1 MGPTL
6 RARLR
11 KPSLWAV
18 FALVCGAYA
27 VLPVMQWFRQAPRP
41 PLRLLAVEFPAVLLF
56 YFAFIWLSPIPWQRA
71 GRRPWLQGLAALA
84 ASEGLITAI
93 VFADDL
99 LGRGAGRAPT
109 PGIIYLTNLC
119 FQGPALF
126 LVGSLMARRELLEA
140 ERLALQARSE
150 EAQALHLKGQIHPH
164 ALFNALNGLAELM
177 EDDPAQAE
185 ACVRAMSDVLHRILE
200 ATRQATWPLA
210 EERALVEQFLVMESL
225 RFADRLQVRW
235 DWDPSTERLWV
246 LPMLL
251 QPLVENALKH
261 GIAPEEAGGALE
273 LRALRDGDELRLEV
287 RNTGADLGS
296 PARGPADR
304 GPADHGVGLG
314 NLRARLALAYGDRAG
329 FTLSREGAWTAAR
342 IRLKLSAL
350 SEAHDDLANPGG
362 G

>member
-11 KPSLWAV
+11 KPSLWTV

-27 VLPVMQWFRQAPRP
+27 VLPVMQWLRQAPRP

-71 GRRPWLQGLAALA
+71 GQRPWIQGLGALA

-99 LGRGAGRAPT
+99 LGRWAGRAPT

-126 LVGSLMARRELLEA
+126 LVGSLMARREHLEA

-164 ALFNALNGLAELM
+164 VLFNALNGLAELM

-185 ACVRAMSDVLHRILE
+185 ACIRSMSDFLHRILE

-225 RFADRLQVRW
+225 RFGDRLRVRW
-235 DWDPSTERLWV
+235 DWDPAGQELWV
-246 LPMLL
+246 LPMVL

-261 GIAPEEAGGALE
+261 GIAPEEEGGDLV
-273 LRALRDGDELRLEV
+273 LRARREGGGLLLEV
-287 RNTGADLGS
+287 LNTGS
-296 PARGPADR
+296 GPGAP
-304 GPADHGVGLG
+304 GHGVGLA
-314 NLRARLALAYGDRAG
+314 NLRARLALAYGDRAE